1 MRSPLN
7 VLHLSAMFF
16 VATSVCA
23 VAPPAAPPLAADVE
37 LTGWLH
43 VDDYTFDLTTVEVE
57 VDGAVLLAPVSRTG
71 RFQVTLP
78 ANTEARLRFEHPG
91 HLPKEVMVDTHHA
104 RTGEAGRS
112 KRRISFA
119 VVLDP
124 ERHMAGQV
132 YADPVASFAFDPAA
146 GELLVTHSKLVVPA
160 RRGKPMVF

>member
-1 MRSPLN
+1 MN
-7 VLHLSAMFF
+7 ILHLSAMFI
-16 VATSVCA
+16 VATSVSA
-23 VAPPAAPPLAADVE
+23 IAPPGAPALAADVE

-43 VDDYTFDLTTVEVE
+43 VDDHTFDLTTVEVE
-57 VDGAVLLAPVSRTG
+57 VDGAVLFAPVSRTG
-71 RFQVTLP
+71 RFQVILP
-78 ANTEARLRFEHPG
+78 ANTEARLRFEHPA
-91 HLPKEVMVDTHHA
+91 HLPKEVLVDTHHA

-124 ERHMAGQV
+124 ERHMGGQV
-132 YADPVASFAFDPAA
+132 YAGPVASFAFDATD